1 MISSG
6 LFWLANFR
14 YPDLYLQKEF
24 YTFLAL
30 TIPYEVGL
38 FKRKEQQ
45 DMWHVEGVGVTVPIM
60 SIVFGILI
68 LISPRILNYLVALYF
83 IIVGIM
89 GLIIYII

>member
-60 SIVFGILI
+60 SIVPQRRPYCHGRCLHIPWNRYCRLRVNV
-68 LISPRILNYLVALYF
+68 L
-83 IIVGIM
+83 
-89 GLIIYII
+89 